1 MWIFGYGKSKKSS
14 SSSRKLAAG
23 GQNKNAEA
31 AAEHVVPASYV
42 YAVEQEGGGGA
53 ILSLHADSRG
63 AIVEASK
70 LDLVSAVRH
79 ATDAVD
85 AAADADA
92 NADASSKKRH
102 VVRAIE
108 LIKPAESDTVHVHEP
123 EHVPGGQEEDL
134 SKRLTLEELPQDA
147 RDAVELLRVAEEAR
161 LAERADR
168 VRRIADAIREPWRAL
183 NEDFK
188 AKEARC
194 TAAKQAAANSYVRDR
209 GMSAARVREI
219 CDANDMA
226 LQMSRDVLKDRGEKL
241 VRNAV
246 GIQRSCSI
254 TLDDVL
260 PVL

>member
-42 YAVEQEGGGGA
+42 YAVEHEGGGGA

-63 AIVEASK
+63 AIIEASK

-92 NADASSKKRH
+92 NANTNASSTKKRH

-108 LIKPAESDTVHVHEP
+108 LIKPAESDAVHVP
-123 EHVPGGQEEDL
+123 EHVPGGQDDL
-134 SKRLTLEELPQDA
+134 SKRLTLEELPKDA

-194 TAAKQAAANSYVRDR
+194 SAAKQAAANSYVRDR

>member
-1 MWIFGYGKSKKSS
+1 M
-14 SSSRKLAAG
+14 
-23 GQNKNAEA
+23 
-31 AAEHVVPASYV
+31 
-42 YAVEQEGGGGA
+42 
-53 ILSLHADSRG
+53 
-63 AIVEASK
+63 
-70 LDLVSAVRH
+70 
-79 ATDAVD
+79 
-85 AAADADA
+85 
-92 NADASSKKRH
+92 
-102 VVRAIE
+102 
-108 LIKPAESDTVHVHEP
+108 
-123 EHVPGGQEEDL
+123 
-134 SKRLTLEELPQDA
+134 
-147 RDAVELLRVAEEAR
+147 
-161 LAERADR
+161 
-168 VRRIADAIREPWRAL
+168 RRIADAIREPWRAL